1 MPLIGGTGPQ
11 GTLGPTGPAGSLGA
25 TGVTG
30 FQGEAGFEGIS
41 RGFTGPTGAGYG
53 RNSTVTLTNFASGQ
67 TLTLP
72 SSTNNIFYNVTATN
86 LTTIVIPSNATGAEY
101 VVRNNSGSALAV
113 ALTSSQTISN
123 KGMPVTTVTIPS
135 GNSLTLV
142 SLSTYYLAC

>member
-11 GTLGPTGPAGSLGA
+11 GTVGPTGPAGTVGA

-30 FQGEAGFEGIS
+30 FQGPAGFEGIS
-41 RGFTGPTGAGYG
+41 RGFTGPTGAGYA
-53 RNSTVTLTNFASGQ
+53 RNSTVALTNFTSGQ
-67 TLTLP
+67 TLVLP

-86 LTTIVIPSNATGAEY
+86 LTTVVVPSNATGAEY
-101 VVRNNSGSALAV
+101 VLRNNSGGALAV
-113 ALTSSQTISN
+113 TLSSSQTISN
-123 KGMPVTTVTIPS
+123 KGMSVTALTIPS